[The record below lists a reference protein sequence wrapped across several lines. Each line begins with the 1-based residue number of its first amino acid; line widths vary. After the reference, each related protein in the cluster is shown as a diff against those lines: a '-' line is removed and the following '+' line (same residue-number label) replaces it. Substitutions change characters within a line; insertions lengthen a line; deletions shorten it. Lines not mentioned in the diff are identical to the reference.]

1 MLRPFHER
9 PRNLATLM
17 ISAGERKG
25 RTIGL
30 KYMT

>member
-9 PRNLATLM
+9 HRNLATII

-25 RTIGL
+25 RTIDG
-30 KYMT
+30 